1 MMVKIIVLL
10 LLSAALFTGA
20 LSCSS
25 LAHVDMAVKSV
36 KEMKNGSGPGLPP
49 SMQTFLDGY
58 QWTPEGLIARL
69 FFPWPKAANNTRGY
83 NLKVPFLYAELKELE
98 RKRKK

>member
-1 MMVKIIVLL
+1 MVKFIILL
-10 LLSAALFTGA
+10 LLSVALNGTLA
-20 LSCSS
+20 CSS
-25 LAHVDMAVKSV
+25 IGYLDVAVKSL